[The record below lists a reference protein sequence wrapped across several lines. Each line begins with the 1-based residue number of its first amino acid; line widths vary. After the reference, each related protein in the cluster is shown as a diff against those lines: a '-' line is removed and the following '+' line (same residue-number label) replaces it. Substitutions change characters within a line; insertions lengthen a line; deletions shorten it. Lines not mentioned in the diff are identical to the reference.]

1 MKRINNIIVSLL
13 VSFAIAT
20 SASAGALS
28 VSGSAKATYGTMSG
42 NGANGDNTIGI
53 ANELAFGASG
63 ELDNGWTWKYQTEID
78 PSAGA
83 GTADAVTDDSNL
95 NITTPYGTVA
105 ICVSE
110 CGLSAALNFSADAY
124 TLMSDTG
131 YGEGKVEPRNISSYA
146 NMQYHT
152 PSGLLPFGIV
162 GKIAYAPSGSTNVNS
177 SNAQNTAKSATVG
190 NTKMYRIEA
199 APIDGLAVN
208 ISYSES
214 DGGDVSGATDE
225 QKDEGGAIAGKYT
238 TGPFTIGV
246 GKAYSAIRL
255 ADGTATD
262 SAESYINTNYS
273 LGYSIGDNMSVS
285 YTKEKSVQDKMTA
298 ATVTYDQTTSSVQ
311 AAYTMGGMTL
321 AIARADYDNVA
332 YANNMDAVETIV
344 AVTMAF

>member
-1 MKRINNIIVSLL
+1 
-13 VSFAIAT
+13 
-20 SASAGALS
+20 
-28 VSGSAKATYGTMSG
+28 MSG

-83 GTADAVTDDSNL
+83 GSADAVTDDSNL

-124 TLMSDTG
+124 TLMSDTA

-177 SNAQNTAKSATVG
+177 TNAASNTAKSATIG
-190 NTKMYRIEA
+190 NTQMYRIEA
-199 APIDGLAVN
+199 APIDGLALNV
-208 ISYSES
+208 SYSKA
-214 DGGDVSGATDE
+214 DGADVAGLTDE
-225 QKDEGGAIAGKYT
+225 QAEEGGAIAGKYT

-246 GKAYSAIRL
+246 GRAYVSPRIAN
-255 ADGTATD
+255 DGGD
-262 SAESYINTNYS
+262 VAESYINSNYS

-285 YTKEKSVQDKMTA
+285 YTKEKSAQDKATA
-298 ATVTYDQTTSSVQ
+298 ATVTYDQTTSSIQ

-321 AIARADYDNVA
+321 AIARADYDNVS
-332 YANNMDAVETIV
+332 YANGVDAVETLV

>member
-42 NGANGDNTIGI
+42 EVNGDNTIGI

-83 GTADAVTDDSNL
+83 ATADAVTDDSNL

-124 TLMSDTG
+124 VLMSDTG
-131 YGEGKVEPRNISSYA
+131 YGEGKVEPSNISSYA

-162 GKIAYAPSGSTNVNS
+162 GKIAYAPSGSTNMNS

-190 NTKMYRIEA
+190 NTTMYRIEA
-199 APIDGLAVN
+199 APIDGLALN

-214 DGGDVSGATDE
+214 DGADVAGLTDE

-321 AIARADYDNVA
+321 AIARADYDNVG
-332 YANNMDAVETIV
+332 YANNIDAVETIF

>member
-42 NGANGDNTIGI
+42 EVNGDNTIGI

-83 GTADAVTDDSNL
+83 ATADAVTDDSNL

-124 TLMSDTG
+124 TLMSDTA
-131 YGEGKVEPRNISSYA
+131 YGEGKVEPTNISSYA

-152 PSGLLPFGIV
+152 PAGLLPFGIV
-162 GKIAYAPSGSTNVNS
+162 AKAAYAPSGSTNVNS
-177 SNAQNTAKSATVG
+177 TNSASNTSKSTSVG
-190 NTKMYRIEA
+190 NTKMYRIES
-199 APIDGLAVN
+199 APIDGLALN
-208 ISYSES
+208 ISYSDSE
-214 DGGDVSGATDE
+214 GADVAGATDE
-225 QKDEGGAIAGKYT
+225 QNNEGGAVAAKYT
-238 TGPFTIGV
+238 TGPFTIGA
-246 GKAYSAIRL
+246 GKAYSSL
-255 ADGTATD
+255 QVTD
-262 SAESYINTNYS
+262 DAGDVAESYINTNYS

-285 YTKEKSVQDKMTA
+285 YTHEKSVQDKATA
-298 ATVTYDQTTSSVQ
+298 ATVTYDQTTSSIQ

-321 AIARADYDNVA
+321 AIARADYDNVS
-332 YANNMDAVETIV
+332 YTNSFDAVETLV